1 MLKERIKTNNLLC
14 GWYFFKVK
22 KIVKNGYYK
31 NGVLFFA

>member
-1 MLKERIKTNNLLC
+1 MRLKLKIVYQFA
-14 GWYFFKVK
+14 WYFFKVK